1 MRRGFKLSH
10 TARVALIESW
20 PLSAMWLLAMLMAL
34 QPAPLAIS
42 AETFTRVSVG
52 VGVGVAD
59 GVVEITG
66 VPDAEL
72 PEPDPCEFAPATAME
87 RMPQPPNAST
97 HTAAIAITMRRLR
110 ATEKLRHPPVAMRQ
124 C

>member
-1 MRRGFKLSH
+1 MS
-10 TARVALIESW
+10 
-20 PLSAMWLLAMLMAL
+20 PM
-34 QPAPLAIS
+34 
-42 AETFTRVSVG
+42 AETVTRVSVG

-59 GVVEITG
+59 GVVIMG

-87 RMPQPPNAST
+87 RMPHPPNAST

-110 ATEKLRHPPVAMRQ
+110 ATEKLRHPPFAMSP